1 VILGD
6 GTHRMALVVDT
17 LVGQQDVVVK
27 SLGDFLGAVPGV
39 GGATILGDGRVA
51 LILDAQSLLLRQPG

>member
-1 VILGD
+1 
-6 GTHRMALVVDT
+6 
-17 LVGQQDVVVK
+17 
-27 SLGDFLGAVPGV
+27 VPGV